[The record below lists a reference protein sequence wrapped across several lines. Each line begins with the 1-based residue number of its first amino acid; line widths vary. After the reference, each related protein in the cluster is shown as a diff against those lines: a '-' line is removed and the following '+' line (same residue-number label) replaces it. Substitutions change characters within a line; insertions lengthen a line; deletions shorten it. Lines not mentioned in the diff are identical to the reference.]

1 MTDVTEQF
9 AEIMNQTIQEAA
21 DADERTRVAETQ
33 LAAAVAAQDDFCR
46 KAASREA
53 YWKEA
58 ARAAEEELEQE
69 VEEKESWEARVWLLE
84 DRLDQLKSAPGLDVA
99 RTALTVTSYHSAAGS
114 ALSEVRE
121 YLERFDH
128 DEVKCFDKIVER
140 ECPGWLI
147 AFKADMASDDED
159 QD

>member
-9 AEIMNQTIQEAA
+9 AEIMNKTIQEAA

-84 DRLDQLKSAPGLDVA
+84 DQLDQLKPAAVVGDLRYIVS
-99 RTALTVTSYHSAAGS
+99 SYHSAAGS

-140 ECPGWLI
+140 ECPRWLT

>member
-9 AEIMNQTIQEAA
+9 AEIMNKTIQEAA

-84 DRLDQLKSAPGLDVA
+84 DQLDQLKSALGLLV
-99 RTALTVTSYHSAAGS
+99 RPYSSYFSAAGS

-121 YLERFDH
+121 YLARFGR
-128 DEVKCFDKIVER
+128 DEVDVFDQIVER

>member
-9 AEIMNQTIQEAA
+9 AEIMNKTIQEAA

-33 LAAAVAAQDDFCR
+33 LAAAVAAQDHFCR

-53 YWKEA
+53 YWKDA
-58 ARAAEEELEQE
+58 ADAAEEELAEE
-69 VEEKESWEARVWLLE
+69 VEEGNRWEARVGDLE
-84 DRLDQLKSAPGLDVA
+84 DELDQLKSALGLHSFPN
-99 RTALTVTSYHSAAGS
+99 LPSSYYTAAGS

-128 DEVKCFDKIVER
+128 DEVKCFDQIVER

-147 AFKADMASDDED
+147 AFKADMASDD

>member
-9 AEIMNQTIQEAA
+9 AEIMNKTIQEAA

-84 DRLDQLKSAPGLDVA
+84 DQLDQLKSAPGLDVYSI
-99 RTALTVTSYHSAAGS
+99 VTSYHSAAGS

-128 DEVKCFDKIVER
+128 DEVKCFDQIVER
-140 ECPGWLI
+140 ECPRWLT